1 MFVHKAREIRI
12 HPALDKPD
20 VPRFFVA
27 FIVFHEML
35 HQLFPSER
43 DTGRH
48 VHHPRAFR
56 DREKAFPLYE
66 AAMTWEREHLNQ
78 LLRR

>member
-1 MFVHKAREIRI
+1 VYDHKAQEIRI

-43 DTGRH
+43 DAGRH

-56 DREKAFPLYE
+56 AREKTFAQFT
-66 AAMTWEREHLNQ
+66 AAMQWEREHLNQ